1 MTKINV
7 PKSVKIIIK
16 ILEDNGYEAF
26 AVGGCVRDAI
36 IGREPNDWDITTSA
50 MPGDVKR
57 LFHKTIDTGIAHG
70 TVTVMIERVGYE
82 VTTYRIDGEY
92 EDGRHP
98 KSVEFTGNLIED
110 LKRRDFTINAMAYND
125 RQGIVDEF
133 DGVGDLERGLIRC
146 VGNPIDRFNEDALRI
161 LRAVRFAAALNFDIE
176 EETKNAIVTL
186 AENLNKISKERIQ
199 AELEKLLISNH
210 PEKLKI
216 AYETGITKV
225 IFKEIDR
232 LAKMG
237 ELDNIISKLCEMP
250 SNHYYR
256 WAAVL
261 IHTDREECRNILRG
275 FKFDNKTVNNVSALV
290 TAMKREIP
298 SNRGEIRRDI
308 YEIGE
313 EIYPMYLEFR
323 RIYDDENSDRIRE
336 IQAEREDIYDKGDC
350 VSLRGLAVNGR
361 DLMELGASRGAEV
374 GAGLEMLLYK
384 VLDDNELNDKE
395 TLINI
400 FKKSVS

>member
-384 VLDDNELNDKE
+384 VLEDNELNDKE

>member
-199 AELEKLLISNH
+199 AELEKLLISKH

-216 AYETGITKV
+216 AYETGITNV

-232 LAKMG
+232 LEKMD
-237 ELDNIISKLCEMP
+237 ELDNTIGKLCEMP
-250 SNHYYR
+250 PNHYYR
-256 WAAVL
+256 WATVL
-261 IHTDREECRNILRG
+261 IHTDMEECRNILRG

-384 VLDDNELNDKE
+384 VLEDNELNDKE

>member
-186 AENLNKISKERIQ
+186 AENLN
-199 AELEKLLISNH
+199 
-210 PEKLKI
+210 
-216 AYETGITKV
+216 TGRT
-225 IFKEIDR
+225 
-232 LAKMG
+232 
-237 ELDNIISKLCEMP
+237 
-250 SNHYYR
+250 
-256 WAAVL
+256 
-261 IHTDREECRNILRG
+261 
-275 FKFDNKTVNNVSALV
+275 
-290 TAMKREIP
+290 REITH
-298 SNRGEIRRDI
+298 I
-308 YEIGE
+308 
-313 EIYPMYLEFR
+313 
-323 RIYDDENSDRIRE
+323 
-336 IQAEREDIYDKGDC
+336 
-350 VSLRGLAVNGR
+350 
-361 DLMELGASRGAEV
+361 
-374 GAGLEMLLYK
+374 
-384 VLDDNELNDKE
+384 
-395 TLINI
+395 
-400 FKKSVS
+400 KSS